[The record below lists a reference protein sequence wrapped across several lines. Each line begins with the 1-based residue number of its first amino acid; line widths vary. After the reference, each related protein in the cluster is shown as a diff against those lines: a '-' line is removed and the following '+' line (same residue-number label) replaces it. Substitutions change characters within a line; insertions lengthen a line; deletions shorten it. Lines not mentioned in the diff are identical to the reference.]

1 MEESKYFEKI
11 KEFRLMAK
19 KQLGQNFLVDSKVAK
34 SAVDALDVQP
44 GEKVLEIGPGAGSLS
59 YFLALSQG
67 EADLVD
73 VDEGFVAKL
82 QSDFRDRPNV
92 HPRLENA
99 LKTDYSVYDRVI
111 GNLPYYITSALLERF
126 LLEATKAK
134 TAVFMVQKEVYER
147 LKATSGEDVG
157 PLNVLLAY
165 RFSMKRLMN
174 VSAASFVPPPNVT
187 STVFSL
193 EPKNGSDIDTA
204 RRLYA
209 LAKGLYL
216 HRRKNILNNLT
227 AYLGDAAEA
236 ERALAKCGLKKNARP
251 EELSLKE
258 LLGLLSS
265 LQ

>member
-11 KEFRLMAK
+11 KEFRLLAK
-19 KQLGQNFLVDSKVAK
+19 KQLGQNFLVDPRVAK
-34 SAVDALDVQP
+34 AAVGALMIEP
-44 GEKVLEIGPGAGSLS
+44 GDRILEIGPGAGSLS

-67 EADLVD
+67 ESDLVD

-82 QSDFRDRPNV
+82 QGDFKGCPNV

-134 TAVFMVQKEVYER
+134 KAVFMVQKEVYER
-147 LKATSGEDVG
+147 LRATSGEDVG

-165 RFSMKRLMN
+165 RFAMKRLMN
-174 VSAASFVPPPNVT
+174 VPATSFVPPPSVT

-193 EPKNGSDIDTA
+193 EPKEDADVDTA

-216 HRRKNILNNLT
+216 HRRKNILNNLA
-227 AYLGDAAEA
+227 AYLGAPDKAEK
-236 ERALAKCGLKKNARP
+236 ALAECGLRKNARP

>member
-34 SAVDALDVQP
+34 AAVDALDVQP

-111 GNLPYYITSALLERF
+111 GNLPYYIRLPSLNASSLKPRRPRKPSSWFRRKSTSA
-126 LLEATKAK
+126 
-134 TAVFMVQKEVYER
+134 
-147 LKATSGEDVG
+147 
-157 PLNVLLAY
+157 
-165 RFSMKRLMN
+165 
-174 VSAASFVPPPNVT
+174 
-187 STVFSL
+187 
-193 EPKNGSDIDTA
+193 
-204 RRLYA
+204 
-209 LAKGLYL
+209 
-216 HRRKNILNNLT
+216 
-227 AYLGDAAEA
+227 
-236 ERALAKCGLKKNARP
+236 
-251 EELSLKE
+251 
-258 LLGLLSS
+258 
-265 LQ
+265 

>member
-1 MEESKYFEKI
+1 M
-11 KEFRLMAK
+11 
-19 KQLGQNFLVDSKVAK
+19 
-34 SAVDALDVQP
+34 
-44 GEKVLEIGPGAGSLS
+44 
-59 YFLALSQG
+59 
-67 EADLVD
+67 D

-134 TAVFMVQKEVYER
+134 KAVFMVQKEVYER

-165 RFSMKRLMN
+165 RFSMRRLMN
-174 VSAASFVPPPNVT
+174 VPAASFVPPPNVT

-236 ERALAKCGLKKNARP
+236 ERALTKCGLKKNARP